1 MGKHFISA
9 QFALFVLGGVLSA
22 VVDVGLLQLLLKHGA
37 SLVAATSSGFLA
49 GLAVNYAFHA
59 KVTFRQLH
67 SAATV
72 ARYLCVVA
80 INYLLTLAI
89 VALAQYLVG
98 SALLGKLLSLP
109 LVAANGFLLSK
120 FWVFKT

>member
-22 VVDVGLLQLLLKHGA
+22 VVDVGLMQALLNNGA

-59 KVTFRQLH
+59 KVTFRQMH
-67 SAATV
+67 TASAV

-98 SALLGKLLSLP
+98 SALLGKLLTLP
-109 LVAANGFLLSK
+109 VVAANGFLLSK